1 MRFHQRVNILT
12 DLSAFLFYLGRLK
25 ADLYQKPYHVIGRV
39 GQKHRDPMEL
49 VHMVRRIDTVS
60 CTKRSEHLG
69 RELQINHV
77 DYLVAVK
84 SKLAP
89 GHA

>member
-12 DLSAFLFYLGRLK
+12 DLSAFLFCFGRLK
-25 ADLYQKPYHVIGRV
+25 ADLYQKPYYVIRCI

-49 VHMVRRIDTVS
+49 VHVVGRIDTVS
-60 CTKRSEHLG
+60 STERSEHLG
-69 RELQINHV
+69 RELEIDNV
-77 DYLVAVK
+77 DHLVAVK

-89 GHA
+89 